1 MFCVCWML
9 TALPSVTLVRSDGSP
24 LAAQLQTVYSGLV
37 RAGSAVVLG
46 PGTELDTEII
56 ARATGNQALARC
68 GDTAA
73 CGNMSAE
80 CDVVRYRD
88 GMVMAADLEQ
98 VALFGG
104 VVSVTQLTATYNS
117 LPLHSRPLAQNY
129 ISNTLLRHLAPD
141 TEKLGITVATHPL
154 PEPKTVRATP
164 SLCSVALFKSFR
176 TNLRAW
182 PRVEP
187 QC

>member
-1 MFCVCWML
+1 MTADMFCVCWML

-129 ISNTLLRHLAPD
+129 ISNTLLRHLTPD
-141 TEKLGITVATHPL
+141 TENKLGITVATHPL

-164 SLCSVALFKSFR
+164 SLYQCSIQWHYS
-176 TNLRAW
+176 NLS
-182 PRVEP
+182 EP
-187 QC
+187 I

>member
-1 MFCVCWML
+1 M
-9 TALPSVTLVRSDGSP
+9 TLVRSDGSP

-80 CDVVRYRD
+80 CNVVRYRD

-129 ISNTLLRHLAPD
+129 ISNTLLRHLNPD
-141 TEKLGITVATHPL
+141 TENKLGITVATHPL

-164 SLCSVALFKSFR
+164 SLYQCSLALFKSFR

>member
-1 MFCVCWML
+1 M
-9 TALPSVTLVRSDGSP
+9 TLVRSDGSP

-68 GDTAA
+68 GDTDAA
-73 CGNMSAE
+73 CGKMSAE
-80 CDVVRYRD
+80 CNVGRYRD

-141 TEKLGITVATHPL
+141 TENKLGITVATHPL

-164 SLCSVALFKSFR
+164 SLYQCSLALFKSFR

>member
-1 MFCVCWML
+1 
-9 TALPSVTLVRSDGSP
+9 
-24 LAAQLQTVYSGLV
+24 
-37 RAGSAVVLG
+37 
-46 PGTELDTEII
+46 
-56 ARATGNQALARC
+56 
-68 GDTAA
+68 
-73 CGNMSAE
+73 
-80 CDVVRYRD
+80 
-88 GMVMAADLEQ
+88 MVMAADLEQ
-98 VALFGG
+98 VTLFGG

-129 ISNTLLRHLAPD
+129 ISNTLLRHLSPD

-164 SLCSVALFKSFR
+164 TLYQSSAVALLKSFR

>member
-1 MFCVCWML
+1 M
-9 TALPSVTLVRSDGSP
+9 TLVRSDGSP

-73 CGNMSAE
+73 GGNMSAG

-129 ISNTLLRHLAPD
+129 ISNTLLRHLTTD

-164 SLCSVALFKSFR
+164 SLYQCSVSVALFKSFR